1 MECLIGVRNAI
12 LPSLALW
19 VLIIL
24 GAMTLAGC
32 ARDDGMGGI
41 WKGVKYL
48 QEQRR

>member
-19 VLIIL
+19 ALIIF
-24 GAMTLAGC
+24 GVMALAGC
-32 ARDDGMGGI
+32 ARDDGMGDL
-41 WKGVKYL
+41 WKGVKHV